1 MAGVSPSDGCFWV
14 TGASSG
20 IGRSLAL
27 DLAGRGFTVVV
38 TARKLA
44 ELETLAAEATGLKG
58 RIVAMAGDVTDA
70 QRMAA
75 IVEAIEATVA
85 PIAGAVLN
93 AGIYI
98 PVRAQTLTVEDCAK
112 SFRVNLDGTV
122 NCIVPVLKAM
132 GPRRRGQIAV
142 VSSVAGYRGLPTS
155 AAYGATKA
163 GLHNFCESLKFDTDN
178 MGIKLQVVNPG
189 FVETPAT
196 ATNPFPMPHLMKVD
210 AAARRLAEGLFT
222 DSYEIT
228 FPRRFTWQLK
238 ALSILP
244 YGLYNAMISRSTG
257 WRGKTD

>member
-1 MAGVSPSDGCFWV
+1 MTAVTPSDGCFWI

-27 DLAGRGFTVVV
+27 ELARRGFTVVA
-38 TARKLA
+38 TARKA
-44 ELETLAAEATGLKG
+44 DELNALVAAAVGLTG
-58 RIVAMAGDVTDA
+58 RIVAMPGDITDA
-70 QRMAA
+70 ARMAE
-75 IVEAIEATVA
+75 IVAATETTVA

-122 NCIVPVLKAM
+122 NGLVPLLKVM

-189 FVETPAT
+189 FVETAAT
-196 ATNPFPMPHLMKVD
+196 AENPFPMPHLMKVD
-210 AAARRLAEGLFT
+210 DAARRLADGLFK
-222 DSYEIT
+222 DVYEIT

-244 YGLYNAMISRSTG
+244 YGLYNALISRSTG